1 MGSSID
7 EWVGTEIERSFAGE
21 PPLRDPGE
29 YAARGRRAQ
38 RRRRATVGTLGAAG
52 LVVATVLVLG
62 GSRAGDGPGRGIE
75 PAGPDD
81 VAPVRVSTPILVDPR
96 QAEHCATGRVGGCG
110 DDIGTDDI
118 RLDHS
123 GRLLRG
129 YAYDVV
135 TGAYYDVLPDTP
147 DPDASV
153 GSSAAVE
160 LTVRGRTV
168 WALLRLDVG
177 ARTSSLQFAAPDP
190 TRTFDQWVAD
200 SAATG
205 RWFSYRP
212 DPDGPG
218 EGATP
223 R

>member
-1 MGSSID
+1 MSSSID
-7 EWVGTEIERSFAGE
+7 EWVGREIERSFAGE
-21 PPLRDPGE
+21 PPLRDPRE

-38 RRRRATVGTLGAAG
+38 RRRRAAGGTLGAAG

-75 PAGPDD
+75 PAGPGD
-81 VAPVRVSTPILVDPR
+81 VVPVPATAPILVDPR
-96 QAEHCATGRVGGCG
+96 QAENCAAGRVGGCDSG
-110 DDIGTDDI
+110 IGTDDI

-129 YAYDVV
+129 YSYDVV

-147 DPDASV
+147 DPDVSLE
-153 GSSAAVE
+153 SSAAVE
-160 LTVRGRTV
+160 LTVRDRTV

-177 ARTSSLQFAAPDP
+177 AGVSSLQFAAPDP
-190 TRTFDQWVAD
+190 NRTFDAWVSD
-200 SAATG
+200 SAASG